1 MQFIDP
7 KLEDYCK
14 EKSSPPANYLHELER
29 ETHLK
34 TLAPVMVS
42 GHFQGRVLSMI
53 SKLVRPELVLEIG
66 TFTGYSALCLA
77 EGLAEDGKLHTIE
90 VNDELQPLIEK
101 YLQKSPYQ
109 SKIELHLG
117 PAEDII
123 PEIEGDF
130 DLVFIDAGKKM
141 YAQFFDLVADR
152 MRHGGLILADNVL
165 WSGKVLME
173 KTDDE
178 TQALKDFNSKVLEHP
193 EFEVLMLPIRDG
205 ISVIRKK

>member
-42 GHFQGRVLSMI
+42 GHLQGRVLSMI
-53 SKLVRPELVLEIG
+53 SKLVRPELALEIG

-77 EGLAEDGKLHTIE
+77 EGLAENGKLHTIE

-101 YLQKSPYQ
+101 YLQQSPYH

-123 PEIEGDF
+123 PEIEGEF

-152 MRHGGLILADNVL
+152 MRAGGLILADNVL
-165 WSGKVLME
+165 WSGKVLIE

-178 TQALKDFNSKVLEHP
+178 TQALKEFNSKVLEHP

>member
-42 GHFQGRVLSMI
+42 GHLQGRVLSMI
-53 SKLVRPELVLEIG
+53 SKLVQPDLILEIG

-77 EGLAEDGKLHTIE
+77 EGLKENGKLHTIE
-90 VNDELQPLIEK
+90 VNDELQPLIQK
-101 YLQKSPYQ
+101 YLDKSPYA

-117 PAEDII
+117 SAENII
-123 PEIEGDF
+123 PDLKGDF

-141 YAQFFDLVADR
+141 YAHFFELVADR
-152 MRHGGLILADNVL
+152 IPSGGIILADNVL
-165 WSGKVLME
+165 WSGKVLLE
-173 KTDDE
+173 KPDE
-178 TQALKDFNSKVLEHP
+178 ETEALKDFNDIVLSHP